1 MRKQI
6 QQENIA
12 SAKVPTKKNI
22 ANLLTKPL
30 YGTVIYSGNIWLLA
44 SLLFMPMSK
53 SEWSTGVGDFFTI
66 YDEYFIERECLI
78 YERDCLFIRLSW
90 YVFPENHM

>member
-30 YGTVIYSGNIWLLA
+30 YG
-44 SLLFMPMSK
+44 
-53 SEWSTGVGDFFTI
+53 D
-66 YDEYFIERECLI
+66 
-78 YERDCLFIRLSW
+78 LSW
-90 YVFPENHM
+90 QHMTTCLSIVPANFEI